1 MELVSEVL
9 LKGELGNVD
18 LPSLV
23 EIAASSGD
31 EDVAVVI
38 NTPQQDLAVF
48 VSDGRVVHAESSNGD
63 EGIKA
68 LAKALAAQE
77 GTFRLEP
84 ARKAPKITIQQSW
97 NNALL
102 EALRLLDEQEAEISP
117 QTTSKEENMSQGK
130 KTRERIADVLSNLL
144 EDSVDIIGAAVVGTD
159 GLIYSADFPR
169 RDADEALI
177 AATSAAVYGLSKR
190 TMGQISEGDFVQT
203 LIEGTEGYMLVRSI
217 NRSVLFVAVLPRDV
231 NLGMAFAESRTV
243 AAELAEILKALA

>member
-1 MELVSEVL
+1 
-9 LKGELGNVD
+9 
-18 LPSLV
+18 
-23 EIAASSGD
+23 
-31 EDVAVVI
+31 
-38 NTPQQDLAVF
+38 
-48 VSDGRVVHAESSNGD
+48 
-63 EGIKA
+63 
-68 LAKALAAQE
+68 
-77 GTFRLEP
+77 
-84 ARKAPKITIQQSW
+84 
-97 NNALL
+97 
-102 EALRLLDEQEAEISP
+102 
-117 QTTSKEENMSQGK
+117 MSQGK

-144 EDSVDIIGAAVVGTD
+144 EDSVDIVGAAVVGTD

-243 AAELAEILKALA
+243 SAELAEILKALA